1 MNILLILRIISVVLD
16 MINSGLSE
24 SQAVSKA
31 SSMFGVSKDFIR
43 KLL

>member
-1 MNILLILRIISVVLD
+1 MNILLILKITITVLE
-16 MINSGLSE
+16 MIASGLSE
-24 SQAVSKA
+24 VQAVSKA